1 LNLARYPYGR
11 CIPSLKEI
19 AMQYVK
25 GEIKPAVP
33 EYEVCR
39 VWFEDIEGD
48 DLRSWVA
55 TFRVYAR
62 SSKLKGAVTLV
73 LKSVVD
79 TMDGEIRNLTQREEA
94 EVVGMALRK
103 VEDEAEFRAW

>member
-1 LNLARYPYGR
+1 
-11 CIPSLKEI
+11 
-19 AMQYVK
+19 MQYVK

-33 EYEVCR
+33 EYKVCR

-79 TMDGEIRNLTQREEA
+79 TTDGEIRNLTQREEA